1 MKMIKRGIAFC
12 LVIMLLM
19 GIAFDNGFAIMNQVK
34 AADEVVENTETEGTA
49 QPETEAVGDT
59 AENTV
64 ENTDAV
70 AETTEKY
77 TTEDLTAESYALE
90 EPAMQE
96 MSTDETVTE
105 TPASETPTA
114 DGTVTEEPAAE
125 ESTQTEQM
133 PETKK
138 QDAMELKQEVRD
150 QDGNVVMTVVANI
163 AEDTFDANTSEVSMK
178 VSEVD
183 ASLTKTITELAK
195 ERLAADKE
203 LGSYFLYKVEFQ
215 VNGTT
220 VEPGKEVELIFQPTD
235 YKVDD
240 VKKANV
246 FYYNEA
252 YSTAGNQAEEIVE
265 IIQKADQI
273 EELQNA
279 GASIENIDEEY
290 DLTEITLHNNGNADK
305 IITEGRRSTV
315 YGCYLEE
322 QKPEEVTGGTTEET
336 QAEETDA
343 NTENQ
348 QPEKKRAITLKTTS
362 DNGIQNAEMRAG
374 SSPAFTIYWYD
385 KDGANY
391 SKDSVKVYYVDEE
404 GNPLD
409 EKVSLQDK
417 NEYGT
422 DSPVTIADAYATEIP
437 GYTYSKAKVAAS
449 PEAALMATEIYKL
462 RLKWS
467 VSLLGVTYKIQ
478 YSTKGTYVDEV
489 WNNVPDDEAVYL
501 VYTKNSSGGG
511 STGGGSSATG
521 NLAHRKYVE
530 PRDDGTFD
538 LTLDV
543 TGAIGT
549 EENPAKVDVVFVL
562 DLSGSMEG
570 ENIKAAQSAVSTLTT
585 NVSTNKMLDSKWKL
599 VTFSRGAEIKT
610 EEWISAED
618 INQIV
623 QGYGNGSCAGGTNY
637 EAGLTQAGN
646 AINTARDGAV
656 KIVIFLTDGEPTY
669 HGVSDKGGG
678 SKTSKEDYEGALTG
692 AETITCDRF
701 YAVGMGLPDRVY
713 RPEETEE
720 YLSGLDVLTNVANA
734 TKSSTKQAIN
744 VGEGESLDDVFNA
757 ISGSITNYTAKNVK
771 IEDTLTNEVDP
782 VDPSKL
788 VVKVLDKDK
797 KDVTTTEQQA
807 GSIQAVYDQET
818 KKVRLD
824 FADDY
829 ELKDGYTYSVTVNI
843 KTNQNAIT
851 KYEQNNYTYPDTGE
865 TDTGATSAGQK
876 GIYSNVENAA
886 KVTWTTNN
894 ENKEGAYNR
903 PVVQIPTEDIPVE
916 QKKEPVNFFL
926 NLSSSILD
934 TDGNIGGWLAE
945 AFTTSVSGSFSEKKS
960 DQGIGVAINAGLRVV
975 VPQDHDHNKQTS
987 GGVYGVIGGTSET
1000 NAKAVDEKIRELKHG
1015 TNGNQSGTTD
1025 ETYQIVDEN
1034 GNPAFPTDEE
1044 IFQYIKDNW
1053 GPSGTGVNKGKDIT
1067 VNGVPINKDKLTTD
1081 NFAIRWY
1088 VFKDHKGTEY
1098 WHIDGILVPKS
1109 GILTVTKTFPNQEI
1123 VQEVHNQFKIK
1134 VTGDFLGDSAST
1146 TIEKTLEDAGEPV
1159 INEDGTITFTWN
1171 LAVFGPQYT
1180 VEEEGYNPGSNSKWE
1195 YESTEWTYTNSK
1207 DAVSEGKTTS
1217 ATVTTERTAEDES
1230 AKTQTLAFTNNYSSK
1245 NEDTLPYISVSKT
1258 FKGLSSNQISKLASQ
1273 FSLIVEKNE
1282 DKNFIKVLRLD
1293 DKDVIVTPEFILND
1307 VIQDYTY
1314 TWKVEG
1320 CTTGSYTV
1328 TETGEN
1334 VDEYDVTTDG
1344 IGNDVTVT
1352 EGNWTFDPNIQ
1363 EVTSNSE
1370 TDFKMASDGIIMATL
1385 KANGGYLI
1393 WTNQRLSVTQKSAVI
1408 DAINTLEELKTF
1420 KTGEATVENTR
1431 FYYGD
1436 SLKEGITISDGTLKY
1451 DPESGKLS
1459 FSEKSLWKHLCTGTY
1474 SMTGKQNADIVVTN
1488 SYQEQKTA
1496 IDLVKHGTTYD
1507 NDNVLDGAKFTLYE
1521 GTLSGETMSWEE
1533 NPVQGYEGFAVSST
1547 EIELDL
1553 PAGYYKLKEIEAPV
1567 GYHLLNQEIAFKV
1580 ENRNVSLI
1588 DPTTGKVINTEPEMW
1603 KLVNEE
1609 GKIVLHIK
1617 NEMIYELPQSGGTGI
1632 YWYLFGGVLLMMSA
1646 SLIVYK
1652 KRRREVLERK

>member
-70 AETTEKY
+70 AETTEEY

-105 TPASETPTA
+105 TPASETSTA

-252 YSTAGNQAEEIVE
+252 YSTAGNQEEEIVE

-322 QKPEEVTGGTTEET
+322 QKSEEVTGGTTEET

-362 DNGIQNAEMRAG
+362 DNGIQNAETRAG

-385 KDGANY
+385 EDGANY

-404 GNPLD
+404 GNSLD
-409 EKVSLQDK
+409 NKVSLQDK
-417 NEYGT
+417 DEYGT
-422 DSPVTIADAYATEIP
+422 DSPVTIADAYATAIP
-437 GYTYSKAKVAAS
+437 GYTYSRATVAAS
-449 PEAALMATEIYKL
+449 SNDALTATEIYKL
-462 RLKWS
+462 KLHSWLS
-467 VSLLGVTYKIQ
+467 YIQ
-478 YSTKGTYVDEV
+478 YSKDGIFGGES
-489 WNNVPDDEAVYL
+489 WKQVPDGEAVYL
-501 VYTKNSSGGG
+501 VYTKDSSGGG

-530 PRDDGTFD
+530 PKDDGTFD

-562 DLSGSMEG
+562 DLSGSMAEDGKIG
-570 ENIKAAQSAVSTLTT
+570 EAKTAVNTLTT
-585 NVSTNKMLDSKWKL
+585 NVSNNKMLDSKWKL
-599 VTFSRGAEIKT
+599 VTFSSGAQTQTENWINAGEIN
-610 EEWISAED
+610 E
-618 INQIV
+618 IV
-623 QGYGNGSCAGGTNY
+623 QSYTSRNCKGGTNY
-637 EAGLTQAGN
+637 EAGLTHAGN
-646 AINTARDGAV
+646 AINSARTGAV
-656 KIVIFLTDGEPTY
+656 KIVIFLTDGQPTF
-669 HGVSDKGGG
+669 HGENTEGGG
-678 SKTSKEDYEGALTG
+678 NETSKEDYEGALTG
-692 AETITCDRF
+692 AGTITCDRF
-701 YAVGMGLPDRVY
+701 YAVGMGLPAKVY
-713 RPEETEE
+713 KPGKNDSW
-720 YLSGLDVLTNVANA
+720 LSGLDVLTNVANA

-757 ISGSITNYTAKNVK
+757 ISGSITKYTAKNVT

-782 VDPSKL
+782 VDNSKL

-797 KDVTTTEQQA
+797 NDVTTTEQQA
-807 GSIQAVYDQET
+807 GSIQAVYDQTT

-865 TDTGATSAGQK
+865 ADTGATSAGQK

-903 PVVQIPTEDIPVE
+903 PVVQIPTGEIPVE

-934 TDGNIGGWLAE
+934 TDGNISGQSEA
-945 AFTTSVSGSFSEKKS
+945 AFTTSVSGHFSAMS
-960 DQGIGVAINAGLRVV
+960 DNVQGIGVGIHEDLRVV

-987 GGVYGVIGGTSET
+987 SGVYGVIGGTSET
-1000 NAKAVDEKIRELKHG
+1000 NAKAVDEKIRELEQG
-1015 TNGNQSGTTD
+1015 TYGNQSGTTD
-1025 ETYQIVDEN
+1025 ERYQIVDKN
-1034 GNPAFPTDEE
+1034 GKPAFPTDEE

-1088 VFKDHKGTEY
+1088 VFKDQNGGEY

-1134 VTGDFLGDSAST
+1134 VTGDFLGDSDST
-1146 TIEKTLEDAGEPV
+1146 TIEKTLADAGEPV
-1159 INEDGTITFTWN
+1159 KNEDGTITFTWN
-1171 LAVFGPQYT
+1171 LAVFGPRYT
-1180 VEEEGYNPGSNSKWE
+1180 VEEVGYNPGSNSKWE
-1195 YESTEWTYTNSK
+1195 YESTEWTYTDSNDVVTK
-1207 DAVSEGKTTS
+1207 ETTTS

-1273 FSLIVEKNE
+1273 FKLIVKKNDGTFQRE
-1282 DKNFIKVLRLD
+1282 LRLD
-1293 DKDVIVTPEFILND
+1293 DKDAIVTPEFIPDND
-1307 VIQDYTY
+1307 VIRDYTY

-1344 IGNDVTVT
+1344 MGNDVTVT
-1352 EGNWTFDPNIQ
+1352 EGNWTFDPDIKD
-1363 EVTSNSE
+1363 VTSNSE
-1370 TDFKMASDGIIMATL
+1370 TDFEMANDRIIMATL
-1385 KANGGYLI
+1385 RANGGYLI
-1393 WTNQRLSVTQKSAVI
+1393 WTNERLSVTQKAAVI

-1420 KTGEATVENTR
+1420 RTGEATVENTR

-1451 DPESGKLS
+1451 NPESGKLS
-1459 FSEKSLWKHLCTGTY
+1459 FSEKSLWQHLCTGTY
-1474 SMTGKQNADIVVTN
+1474 SMTGIQNADIVVTN

-1507 NDNVLDGAKFTLYE
+1507 NALDGAKFTLYE

-1588 DPTTGKVINTEPEMW
+1588 DPTTGKVINTETEMW

>member
-1 MKMIKRGIAFC
+1 MKRIKRGIAFC

-19 GIAFDNGFAIMNQVK
+19 GIAFDNGFAMMDQVK
-34 AADEVVENTETEGTA
+34 AADEATENM
-49 QPETEAVGDT
+49 T
-59 AENTV
+59 AEPV
-64 ENTDAV
+64 VDE
-70 AETTEKY
+70 
-77 TTEDLTAESYALE
+77 ES
-90 EPAMQE
+90 
-96 MSTDETVTE
+96 
-105 TPASETPTA
+105 
-114 DGTVTEEPAAE
+114 VTEEPVVENPEVTEEVVPEETTVEEPVAE
-125 ESTQTEQM
+125 EAITEQPTEEVIVEEVA
-133 PETKK
+133 PEQPEEKK
-138 QDAMELKQEVRD
+138 QEALQLKQEIQDD
-150 QDGNVVMTVVANI
+150 QGQTEAIIFADI
-163 AEDTFDANTSEVSMK
+163 KEDTFDANSDEVTMK
-178 VSEVD
+178 VSKID
-183 ASLTKTITELAK
+183 AELKDAIT
-195 ERLAADKE
+195 RLANEKLTE
-203 LGSYFLYKVEFQ
+203 EQKLGSFFLYKVEFQ
-215 VNGTT
+215 VNGIT
-220 VEPGKEVELIFQPTD
+220 VEPGREVKLTFQPRD

-252 YSTAGNQAEEIVE
+252 YSPAGNQAEEIVE
-265 IIQKADQI
+265 IPQKADKM

-290 DLTEITLHNNGNADK
+290 DLTEITLHSDGKANE
-305 IITEGRRSTV
+305 IVTEGRRSTV

-343 NTENQ
+343 NSENQ

-362 DNGIQNAEMRAG
+362 DNEIQNAETRAG

-404 GNPLD
+404 GNSLD
-409 EKVSLQDK
+409 NKVSLQDK
-417 NEYGT
+417 NEYGKN
-422 DSPVTIADAYATEIP
+422 SSVTIADAYATEIS

-449 PEAALMATEIYKL
+449 PEAALTATEIYKL
-462 RLKWS
+462 SLKLS
-467 VSLLGVTYKIQ
+467 VSPVEVAYKIQ
-478 YSTKGTYVDEV
+478 YSTKGTYVNEV

-530 PRDDGTFD
+530 PKGDGTFD

-562 DLSGSMEG
+562 DLSGSMAKDGKIG
-570 ENIKAAQSAVSTLTT
+570 EAKKAVNTLTT
-585 NVSTNKMLDSKWKL
+585 NVSNNKMLDSKWKL
-599 VTFSRGAEIKT
+599 VTFSSGAQTQTENWINAGEIN
-610 EEWISAED
+610 E
-618 INQIV
+618 IV
-623 QGYGNGSCAGGTNY
+623 QRYTGENCKGGTNY
-637 EAGLTQAGN
+637 QAGLTHAGK
-646 AINTARDGAV
+646 AINSARTGAV
-656 KIVIFLTDGEPTY
+656 KIVIFLTDGQPTF
-669 HGVSDKGGG
+669 HGENTEGGG
-678 SKTSKEDYEGALTG
+678 NKTIKKDYEGALTG
-692 AETITCDRF
+692 AGTITCDRF
-701 YAVGMGLPDRVY
+701 YAVGMGLPAEVY
-713 RPEETEE
+713 RPSWSDPG
-720 YLSGLDVLTNVANA
+720 LSGLDVLTNVANA
-734 TKSSTKQAIN
+734 TNSSTKQAIN

-782 VDPSKL
+782 VDPSEL
-788 VVKVLDKDK
+788 VVKVLDKNK
-797 KDVTTTEQQA
+797 NDVTTTEQPA
-807 GSIQAVYDQET
+807 GSIQAVYDQTT
-818 KKVRLD
+818 KKVILD
-824 FADDY
+824 FADNY

-865 TDTGATSAGQK
+865 ADTGATSAGQK

-903 PVVQIPTEDIPVE
+903 PVVQIPAKDIPVE

-934 TDGNIGGWLAE
+934 TDGNISGQSAA
-945 AFTTSVSGSFSEKKS
+945 AFTTSVSGHFSAMA
-960 DQGIGVAINAGLRVV
+960 DNVQGIGVGIHEDLRVV
-975 VPQDHDHNKQTS
+975 VPQDHDHNQQTS

-1000 NAKAVDEKIRELKHG
+1000 NAKAVDEKIRELERG

-1025 ETYQIVDEN
+1025 ETYQIVDGN
-1034 GNPAFPTDEE
+1034 GNPAFPTDKE
-1044 IFQYIKDNW
+1044 IFQYIRDHWNTPK
-1053 GPSGTGVNKGKDIT
+1053 TGVNKKQDIT
-1067 VNGVPINKDKLTTD
+1067 VNGVPINKDKLTTN

-1088 VFKDHKGTEY
+1088 VFKDQNGGEY

-1123 VQEVHNQFKIK
+1123 VQAVYDQFKIK
-1134 VTGDFLGDSAST
+1134 VTGDFLGDSDST
-1146 TIEKTLEDAGEPV
+1146 TIEKTLAEAGEPV

-1171 LAVFGPQYT
+1171 LAVFGPQYA

-1273 FSLIVEKNE
+1273 FKLIVEKNDGTFRRE
-1282 DKNFIKVLRLD
+1282 LRLD
-1293 DKDVIVTPEFILND
+1293 DKDVIVTPEFIPGND

-1328 TETGEN
+1328 TENGQN

-1370 TDFKMASDGIIMATL
+1370 TDFEMANDGMIMATL

-1393 WTNQRLSVTQKSAVI
+1393 WTNQRLSVTQKAAVI

-1451 DPESGKLS
+1451 DPESRKLS
-1459 FSEKSLWKHLCTGTY
+1459 FSGKSLWQHLCKGTY
-1474 SMTGKQNADIVVTN
+1474 SMNGIQNADIVVTN

-1521 GTLSGETMSWEE
+1521 GTLSGETMSWEKD
-1533 NPVQGYEGFAVSST
+1533 PVQGYEGFVVSST

-1580 ENRNVSLI
+1580 ENRKVSLI
-1588 DPTTGKVINTEPEMW
+1588 NPTTGKVINTAPEMW

>member
-64 ENTDAV
+64 ENIDAV
-70 AETTEKY
+70 AETTEEY

-220 VEPGKEVELIFQPTD
+220 VEPGKEVELTFQPTD

-343 NTENQ
+343 NSENQ

-362 DNGIQNAEMRAG
+362 DNEIQNAETRAG
-374 SSPAFTIYWYD
+374 SSPAFTIYWYEG
-385 KDGANY
+385 KDANY
-391 SKDSVKVYYVDEE
+391 AKDSVKVYYVDEE

-409 EKVSLQDK
+409 NKVSLQDK
-417 NEYGT
+417 NEYGK
-422 DSPVTIADAYATEIP
+422 DSPVTIADVYATEIS
-437 GYTYSKAKVAAS
+437 GYTYSKATVAAS
-449 PEAALMATEIYKL
+449 PEAALTETEIYKL
-462 RLKWS
+462 SLKF
-467 VSLLGVTYKIQ
+467 SLSEFTYKIQ
-478 YSTKGTYVDEV
+478 YSTKGTYWGEE

-562 DLSGSMEG
+562 DLSGSMAKDGKIG
-570 ENIKAAQSAVSTLTT
+570 EAKTAVNTLTT
-585 NVSTNKMLDSKWKL
+585 NVSNNKMLDSKWKL
-599 VTFSRGAEIKT
+599 VTFSSGAQTQTENWINAGEIN
-610 EEWISAED
+610 E
-618 INQIV
+618 IV
-623 QGYGNGSCAGGTNY
+623 QRYTGENCKGGTNY
-637 EAGLTQAGN
+637 EAGLTHAGN
-646 AINTARDGAV
+646 AITNARDGAV
-656 KIVIFLTDGEPTY
+656 KIVIFLTDGQPTF
-669 HGVSDKGGG
+669 HGENTEGGG
-678 SKTSKEDYEGALTG
+678 NKTIKEDYEGALTG
-692 AETITCDRF
+692 ARTITCDRF
-701 YAVGMGLPDRVY
+701 YAVGMGLPAEVY
-713 RPEETEE
+713 KPSRLAPW
-720 YLSGLDVLTNVANA
+720 LSGLDVLTNVANA
-734 TKSSTKQAIN
+734 TNSSTKQAIN
-744 VGEGESLDDVFNA
+744 VGKGESLDSVFNE
-757 ISGSITNYTAKNVK
+757 ISGSITNYTAKNVT

-782 VDPSKL
+782 VDNSEL

-797 KDVTTTEQQA
+797 NDVTTTEQQA
-807 GSIQAVYDQET
+807 GSIQAVYDPQT
-818 KKVRLD
+818 KTVTLD
-824 FADDY
+824 FDDNY

-865 TDTGATSAGQK
+865 ADTGATSAGQK

-903 PVVQIPTEDIPVE
+903 PVVQIPAKDIPVE

-934 TDGNIGGWLAE
+934 TDGNISGQSAA
-945 AFTTSVSGSFSEKKS
+945 AFTTSVSGHFSAM
-960 DQGIGVAINAGLRVV
+960 DDNVQGIGVGIHEDLRVV

-987 GGVYGVIGGTSET
+987 SGVYGVIGGTSET
-1000 NAKAVDEKIRELKHG
+1000 NAKAVDEKIRKLERG

-1025 ETYQIVDEN
+1025 ETYQIVDGN
-1034 GNPAFPTDEE
+1034 GKPAFPTDEE
-1044 IFQYIKDNW
+1044 IFQYIRDHWNTPK
-1053 GPSGTGVNKGKDIT
+1053 TGVNKNQDIT

-1088 VFKDHKGTEY
+1088 VFKDQKGTEY

-1109 GILTVTKTFPNQEI
+1109 GILTVTKTFTNAEI
-1123 VQEVHNQFKIK
+1123 AQAVYDQFKIK

-1171 LAVFGPQYT
+1171 LAVFGSQYT
-1180 VEEEGYNPGSNSKWE
+1180 VEEEGYNLGSNSKWE
-1195 YESTEWTYTNSK
+1195 YESTEWTYTDSNAEVTK
-1207 DAVSEGKTTS
+1207 GITTS
-1217 ATVTTERTAEDES
+1217 ATVTTKRTAEDES

-1282 DKNFIKVLRLD
+1282 DKNFRKVLRLD

-1328 TETGEN
+1328 TENGEN

-1370 TDFKMASDGIIMATL
+1370 TDFEMANDGMIMATL

-1393 WTNQRLSVTQKSAVI
+1393 WTNQRLSVTQKAAVI

-1451 DPESGKLS
+1451 DPESRKLS
-1459 FSEKSLWKHLCTGTY
+1459 FSGKSLWQHVCTGTY
-1474 SMTGKQNADIVVTN
+1474 SMTGMQNADIVVTN

-1507 NDNVLDGAKFTLYE
+1507 NDNALDGAKFTLYE
-1521 GTLSGETMSWEE
+1521 GTLSGETMSWE
-1533 NPVQGYEGFAVSST
+1533 NDPVQGYEGFAVSST

-1567 GYHLLNQEIAFKV
+1567 GYHLLNEEIAFKV

-1588 DPTTGKVINTEPEMW
+1588 DPTTGNVINTKPEMW

-1617 NEMIYELPQSGGTGI
+1617 NEMIYELPQSGGSGI

-1652 KRRREVLERK
+1652 KRRREVLERE